1 MTRFRLL
8 TIGLLGLM
16 IGLADAQTANGETKL
31 LRYPDLHQSTV
42 VFTYGGD
49 LWTAPAEGGIA
60 RRLTTHPGLELFP
73 KFSPDGS
80 QIAFT
85 GQYDGD
91 EQVYVMPSHGG
102 VPKRLTHYPARG
114 PLPPRWGYDN
124 QVYGWTPDGSSV
136 LFRSMRDGWDLT
148 DTRLYTVSA
157 KGGFPEALPMPISG
171 GGDLS
176 PEGNQIVY
184 SPLTREFRSWKR
196 YEGGWAQDLY
206 IFDRESAE
214 LTPVS
219 HSKRTERDP
228 MWIGDAIYFSSD
240 RSGTL
245 NLYKFDPESEETTA
259 LTEESTWDVR
269 WPSKADDGRIVFEKA
284 GELYVLNVES
294 GDVQKISISVP
305 DDALPRR
312 PQRID
317 ASDVLE
323 DFELSPKGERVLFVG
338 RGDVFSA
345 PIEHGPTRNLTR
357 SPGAHDRAARWSP
370 DGKSVLYVSDE
381 TGEEEIYLV
390 PQDGIGEPTAL
401 TRESTAR
408 KINPLWSSDGAR
420 VAFADQTGSIFVLNV
435 ESKEVIKVAH
445 EPSGRSL
452 DYVWSPDGQWLAF
465 SLSEPSDYR
474 VLYLWKAGD
483 EGPTPITDPM
493 FNAYSPAWDPD
504 GNFLYFL
511 SDRDY
516 APQISTIEWN
526 YSLTRE
532 VGLFA
537 MALRKDVEHPF
548 PPEIDEVTIDDD
560 EKVEA
565 DKNGAEDEDS
575 KEEDEDSDTDDD
587 EDDDKDSEEEFSIDL
602 EGLSSRVTRVPLP
615 ADNYDQL
622 TAKEGHLIFVRSG
635 PFFYG
640 RESGVKPTLVIFSI
654 EDRKATDLAE
664 EVSTYVL
671 SQDGKKIL
679 ARNGGNFTL
688 LDATPGGK
696 DSAKSVSTGGVRVD
710 RVPEEEWPQIFDE
723 VWRRFRDYFY
733 VENMHGYDW
742 EAIRAQYRPLLEHVG
757 HRSDL
762 NYVISEMIAEL
773 NVGHAYITGGD
784 YDVPDR
790 PRVALLGC
798 RFTLDEESG
807 RYRISRIFKGQNEE
821 ETYRSPLTEVGVN
834 VSEGDYVLSIDGV
847 DLTADR
853 NPFELLR
860 DKATQPLTLEVSD
873 DPTREDSRFVTVRP
887 RSSETDLIY
896 LAWVEG
902 NRRKVADASEGRLGY
917 IHIPNMGAEGLREFI
932 KTYYPQIRKQGLVV
946 DVRNNGGGNVS
957 QMLIERLNRSLLGT
971 RFSRNSDRV
980 GTYPNQVFYGHMACL
995 INANSASD
1003 GDIFPARFK
1012 QAGLGPLIGKRTW
1025 GGVVGITDHGPLID
1039 GGGVNVPEFG
1049 TNDVDGSYII
1059 EGYGVEPD
1067 IDVANDPASVLN
1079 GKDPQLERAIAE
1091 IMKAIDEEPLILPE
1105 RPEDPVK
1112 LD

>member
-1 MTRFRLL
+1 MIRFRPLCV
-8 TIGLLGLM
+8 GLLALLVVSAG
-16 IGLADAQTANGETKL
+16 DSTATAETKL
-31 LRYPDLHQSTV
+31 LRFPDLHDSTV
-42 VFTYGGD
+42 VFTYAGD
-49 LWTAPAEGGIA
+49 LWTAPIEGGIA

-91 EQVYVMPSHGG
+91 EQVYVIPSTGG
-102 VPKRLTHYPARG
+102 VPRRLTHYPARG

-124 QVYGWTPDGSSV
+124 QVYGWTPDGTSV

-148 DTRLYTVSA
+148 DTRLYTVSPE
-157 KGGFPEALPMPISG
+157 GGFPRALPMPVSG

-176 PEGNQIVY
+176 PEGEQIIY
-184 SPLTREFRSWKR
+184 SPLTRDFRSWKR
-196 YEGGWAQDLY
+196 YEGGWAQNLY
-206 IFDRESAE
+206 IFDLESAD

-219 HSKRTERDP
+219 PSNRTERDP
-228 MWIGDAIYFSSD
+228 MWIGDAIYFTSD

-245 NLYKFDPESEETTA
+245 NLYQFDPETEETVA
-259 LTEESTWDVR
+259 LTEETTWDVR
-269 WPSKADDGRIVFEKA
+269 WPSKADDGRIIFEKA
-284 GELYVLNVES
+284 GELYVLDVDS
-294 GDVQKISISVP
+294 GEVKKVSMTVP

-312 PQRID
+312 PQRVD

-323 DFELSPKGERVLFVG
+323 DFELSPKGERALFVG
-338 RGDVFSA
+338 RGDVFNA

-357 SPGAHDRAARWSP
+357 SPGVHDRAARWSP
-370 DGKSVLYVSDE
+370 DGTSVLYVSDE
-381 TGEEEIYLV
+381 TGEEELYLV
-390 PQDGIGEPTAL
+390 PQEGIGDPTAL
-401 TRESTAR
+401 TSDSKSR
-408 KINPLWSSDGAR
+408 KINPLWSPDGER
-420 VAFADQTGSIFVLNV
+420 VAFADQTGSIFVVEV
-435 ESKEVIKVAH
+435 ESKEVVEVAH

-452 DYVWSPDGQWLAF
+452 DYAWSPDGQWLAF

-474 VLYLWKAGD
+474 VLHLWKVGD
-483 EGPTPITDPM
+483 EEPRPITNPM
-493 FNAYSPAWDPD
+493 FNAYNPAWDPA

-526 YSLTRE
+526 YALDRE

-548 PPEIDEVTIDDD
+548 PPKIDEVTID
-560 EKVEA
+560 
-565 DKNGAEDEDS
+565 
-575 KEEDEDSDTDDD
+575 EEVGEGHTD
-587 EDDDKDSEEEFSIDL
+587 EDDDESETDQENDEDEETSSTEIIVDM
-602 EGLSSRVTRVPLP
+602 EDLSSRVSRVPVP
-615 ADNYDQL
+615 ADNYSRL
-622 TAKEGHLIFVRSG
+622 TANEGHLLYVRSG
-635 PFFYG
+635 PFSYG
-640 RESGVKPTLVIFSI
+640 RDSAVKPTLMIFSI
-654 EDRKATDLAE
+654 EDRGATNLIED
-664 EVSTYVL
+664 VSGYVL
-671 SQDGKKIL
+671 SHDGKKVL
-679 ARNGGNFTL
+679 ARNGGSFTL
-688 LDATPGGK
+688 LDAAPEGK
-696 DSAKSVSTGGVRVD
+696 ESGKSVSTEGIRVD

-742 EAIRAQYRPLLEHVG
+742 EAIRDQYRPLLDHVG

-784 YDVPDR
+784 YDVPER

-798 RFTLDEESG
+798 RFELDDEAG
-807 RYRISRIFKGQNEE
+807 RYRISRIFAGQNEE
-821 ETYRSPLTEVGVN
+821 ETYRSPLTEVGVD
-834 VSEGDYVLSIDGV
+834 VSEGDFVLSIDGV
-847 DLTADR
+847 ELTADR

-860 DKATQPLTLEVSD
+860 DKASDPVTLEIND
-873 DPTREDSRFVTVRP
+873 EPNRDDSRFVTVQP

-902 NRRKVADASEGRLGY
+902 NRHKVAEASENRLGY
-917 IHIPNMGAEGLREFI
+917 LHIPNMGAEGLREFI
-932 KTYYPQIRKQGLVV
+932 KTFYPQIRKQGLVV

-971 RFSRNSDRV
+971 RFSRNNDRV
-980 GTYPNQVFYGHMACL
+980 GTYPNQVFYGHMACV

-1049 TNDVDGSYII
+1049 TNGVDGSYII
-1059 EGYGVEPD
+1059 EGYGVDPD
-1067 IDVANDPASVLN
+1067 IEVANDPASVIQ
-1079 GKDPQLERAIAE
+1079 GKDSQLERAIAE
-1091 IMKAIDEEPLILPE
+1091 LLKAIDEDPRTLPD
-1105 RPEDPVK
+1105 RPDDPVK
-1112 LD
+1112 VD